1 MSVQESHREH
11 RRRTL
16 RGPVMIFGTVMT
28 FVYLGL
34 GIALLVDRAFF
45 SDIPIEFRNIFA
57 VLLIVYGLYRG
68 WRVYWDYYRG

>member
-1 MSVQESHREH
+1 MSIQEQHRDN

-16 RGPVMIFGTVMT
+16 RGPVMILGTVMT

-34 GIALLVDRAFF
+34 GILLLVKKDFF
-45 SDIPIEFRNIFA
+45 ADIPIEFRNIFA

-68 WRVYWDYYRG
+68 WRVYWDYYRS